1 MPKGG
6 AYLEAGSVI
15 CLYTS
20 EEEER
25 QKVIIPDLKNKSL
38 QDAVNELKALNLNVI
53 KDGSGTVTAQNLT
66 AGTEVEIGTVVTVT
80 AKENASGGQ

>member
-1 MPKGG
+1 M
-6 AYLEAGSVI
+6 
-15 CLYTS
+15 
-20 EEEER
+20 
-25 QKVIIPDLKNKSL
+25 